1 MSARIVVLI
10 SGEGRNLQAL
20 IDACADGRINGRIV
34 GVLSNRG
41 DARGLQRAAA
51 AGIATAVLS
60 HRDYASREAYDTAL
74 VTQLQAWQPDI
85 VALAGFMRIL
95 TPVFIRAYAGRMLN
109 VHPSLLPRH
118 PGLHTHQA
126 ALDAG
131 DGTHGATVHFV
142 DEQLDGGPLVIQ
154 GQFTVRAQ
162 DTAQTLAQRVM
173 NDIELKIYPQAVAW
187 MARGE
192 LRCAEAAVW
201 FRGERLVGPLGLDDL
216 EEAFR

>member
-20 IDACADGRINGRIV
+20 IDACTDGRIAGRIV

-41 DARGLQRAAA
+41 DARGLQRAADV
-51 AGIATAVLS
+51 GIATAVLS

-74 VTQLQAWQPDI
+74 VARLQGWQADI

-95 TPVFIRAYAGRMLN
+95 TPVFIRAFAGRMLN

-118 PGLHTHQA
+118 PGLNTHQA

-131 DGTHGATVHFV
+131 DVRHGATVHFV

-154 GQFTVRAQ
+154 GQFTVHAQ

-173 NDIELKIYPQAVAW
+173 NEIELKIYPQAVAW

-192 LRCAEAAVW
+192 LCCVDGVLR
-201 FRGERLVGPLGLDDL
+201 FRGAALPGPLGLDDL